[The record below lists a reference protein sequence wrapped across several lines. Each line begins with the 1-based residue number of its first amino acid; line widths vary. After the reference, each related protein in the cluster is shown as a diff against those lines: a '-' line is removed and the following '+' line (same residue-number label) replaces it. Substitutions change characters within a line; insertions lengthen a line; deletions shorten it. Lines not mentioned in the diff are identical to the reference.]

1 MLSRSVLWDFIY
13 WVFCIWSARPEFD
26 VKPKK
31 SPIIDVILLEAA
43 VMLTEG
49 RTFCHNWSQFAVH
62 KHHKLA
68 LLIRNETS
76 CAGNSARV
84 KFNCVPS
91 SRGHPWWIYEAG
103 EKKSAL
109 GWATFSG
116 FHLSDLCGCGK
127 IRKKLWECHRGKSQ
141 RAAGAVTRTW
151 RTSLCRS
158 VARDGGWWK
167 EAGVRERTAK
177 RDRAAH

>member
-84 KFNCVPS
+84 KFNCVLS

-103 EKKSAL
+103 EKKKCPGLSHVLRLSPL
-109 GWATFSG
+109 GPLW
-116 FHLSDLCGCGK
+116 LWK
-127 IRKKLWECHRGKSQ
+127 NQKKLWECHRGKSQ